1 MAAPIGCRGNIR
13 GGTIMKKTCKR
24 LLVSLMAAATLFSL
38 AACSG
43 GSNQPASTGTPASTS
58 PDGATLDFPKQD
70 ITLIVPYAAGGTT
83 DLLARALTTQL
94 SDDLGVNVIVQNV
107 EGGGGTTGTSQAV
120 NSKADGYTL
129 AICSNGGYL
138 INPAINEVG
147 YTWET
152 TTPICIV
159 SEIPIALGVAASS
172 PYETLQD
179 LIDAAAAA
187 PGSVTYVSPGA
198 NSTPHLLVAAVGQQ
212 AGVQWNHSP
221 NSSSPA
227 AIAELIGGHIDAVS
241 VNLPTFK
248 SSTNDGSVRL
258 LAVTGDE
265 RDPSYPDV
273 PTFKELGYDFP
284 ASVYFCIVGPADID
298 PAVAQRLSDAV
309 GTAMENADVQDSFT
323 KLDFPMSFTSSED
336 FAARI
341 PEDFALY
348 EGILKDL
355 GILS

>member
-1 MAAPIGCRGNIR
+1 
-13 GGTIMKKTCKR
+13 MKKTCKR
-24 LLVSLMAAATLFSL
+24 LLVSLMATVMLFSL

-43 GSNQPASTGTPASTS
+43 SSNQPASGGTPASTS
-58 PDGATLDFPKQD
+58 PGGAELDFPKQD

-248 SSTNDGSVRL
+248 SYTNDGSVRL

-273 PTFKELGYDFP
+273 PTFK
-284 ASVYFCIVGPADID
+284 
-298 PAVAQRLSDAV
+298 
-309 GTAMENADVQDSFT
+309 
-323 KLDFPMSFTSSED
+323 
-336 FAARI
+336 
-341 PEDFALY
+341 
-348 EGILKDL
+348 
-355 GILS
+355 

>member
-1 MAAPIGCRGNIR
+1 MKRFCTSRLIISKAALRCKPGRTTKSARTCRPGAERPEAGPGN
-13 GGTIMKKTCKR
+13 GR
-24 LLVSLMAAATLFSL
+24 LLVRALQDGQCGAGAQAAGARLDHVQGL
-38 AACSG
+38 P
-43 GSNQPASTGTPASTS
+43 PA
-58 PDGATLDFPKQD
+58 
-70 ITLIVPYAAGGTT
+70 VHAAGGTT

-187 PGSVTYVSPGA
+187 P
-198 NSTPHLLVAAVGQQ
+198 
-212 AGVQWNHSP
+212 
-221 NSSSPA
+221 
-227 AIAELIGGHIDAVS
+227 
-241 VNLPTFK
+241 
-248 SSTNDGSVRL
+248 
-258 LAVTGDE
+258 
-265 RDPSYPDV
+265 
-273 PTFKELGYDFP
+273 
-284 ASVYFCIVGPADID
+284 
-298 PAVAQRLSDAV
+298 
-309 GTAMENADVQDSFT
+309 
-323 KLDFPMSFTSSED
+323 
-336 FAARI
+336 
-341 PEDFALY
+341 AL
-348 EGILKDL
+348 
-355 GILS
+355 